1 MLAQLLTTGMA
12 RFLATAAAGANDTQA
27 DVAFVTKAV
36 TTVRNEVA
44 ASTAAAK
51 KSESRAVKTV
61 ATTMGTDQ
69 RSLSEQ
75 LLAIARAKG
84 VSIPPG
90 GDASPTDAPGYS
102 DDEFVAREI
111 KSHRE
116 AIALYE
122 DEASSSDAQLRAFA
136 QQILPQLH
144 QHLAM
149 LESLKLPRN
158 PAKRSDGP
166 PGRRS

>member
-1 MLAQLLTTGMA
+1 MFAQLLSTGIA

-44 ASTAAAK
+44 ASTVAVKESA
-51 KSESRAVKTV
+51 SRAVKNV
-61 ATTMGTDQ
+61 ATTIGTDQ

-90 GDASPTDAPGYS
+90 NASSSDTPGYS
-102 DDEFVAREI
+102 DHEFVAREI
-111 KSHRE
+111 NSHRE

-149 LESLKLPRN
+149 LESLRLPPRD
-158 PAKRSDGP
+158 PGQHGDAPFGHRS
-166 PGRRS
+166 

>member
-1 MLAQLLTTGMA
+1 MLGQLLTTGIA
-12 RFLATAAAGANDTQA
+12 RFLAAAAAGANDTQA

-44 ASTAAAK
+44 ASTV
-51 KSESRAVKTV
+51 AVKESASGAVKNV
-61 ATTMGTDQ
+61 ATSIGTDQ

-84 VSIPPG
+84 VSVPP

-102 DDEFVAREI
+102 DHEFVVREI

-149 LESLKLPRN
+149 LESLKLPPRD
-158 PAKRSDGP
+158 PGRHRDGP